1 LFKENLSS
9 GGRFE
14 FRKLSSM
21 RDLKKRS
28 LLIPLLSFFL
38 LLSFPYLSFAQEYEN
53 ELTQGTIIVEEED
66 LIKIIFEVI
75 RYLLSFLGVAAVLII
90 IYGGFLWMSAGG
102 NEEKVGKAKKIITQA
117 IIGLI
122 IILLSYSLT
131 MFVIRLIRGRK

>member
-1 LFKENLSS
+1 
-9 GGRFE
+9 
-14 FRKLSSM
+14 M
-21 RDLKKRS
+21 RDLKKRN

-38 LLSFPYLSFAQEYEN
+38 LLSFPYFSFAQEYEN
-53 ELTQGTIIVEEED
+53 ELTQGTIIVEEGD

-102 NEEKVGKAKKIITQA
+102 DPEKVGKAKKIITQA

>member
-1 LFKENLSS
+1 
-9 GGRFE
+9 
-14 FRKLSSM
+14 M
-21 RDLKKRS
+21 RDLKKRN

-53 ELTQGTIIVEEED
+53 ELTQGTIIVEEAD
-66 LIKIIFEVI
+66 LIKIIFEII

-131 MFVIRLIRGRK
+131 MFVIRLISGKK

>member
-1 LFKENLSS
+1 
-9 GGRFE
+9 
-14 FRKLSSM
+14 M
-21 RDLKKRS
+21 RDFKKRN

-53 ELTQGTIIVEEED
+53 ELTQGTIIVEEVD
-66 LIKIIFEVI
+66 LIKIIFEII

-102 NEEKVGKAKKIITQA
+102 NPEKVEKAKKIITQA

>member
-1 LFKENLSS
+1 
-9 GGRFE
+9 
-14 FRKLSSM
+14 M
-21 RDLKKRS
+21 RDLKKRN

-38 LLSFPYLSFAQEYEN
+38 LLSFPYLSFAQDYEN
-53 ELTQGTIIVEEED
+53 ELTEGTIIVEEED

-102 NEEKVGKAKKIITQA
+102 DPEKVGKAKKIITQA

>member
-1 LFKENLSS
+1 
-9 GGRFE
+9 
-14 FRKLSSM
+14 M
-21 RDLKKRS
+21 RDLKKRN

-102 NEEKVGKAKKIITQA
+102 NPEKVEKAKKIITQA

>member
-1 LFKENLSS
+1 
-9 GGRFE
+9 
-14 FRKLSSM
+14 M
-21 RDLKKRS
+21 RDFKKRN

-38 LLSFPYLSFAQEYEN
+38 LLSFPYFSFAQEYEN
-53 ELTQGTIIVEEED
+53 ELTQGTIIVEEGD
-66 LIKIIFEVI
+66 LIKIIFEII

-102 NEEKVGKAKKIITQA
+102 NPEKVGKAKKIITQA

-131 MFVIRLIRGRK
+131 MFVIRLISGRK

>member
-1 LFKENLSS
+1 
-9 GGRFE
+9 
-14 FRKLSSM
+14 M
-21 RDLKKRS
+21 RDLKKRN

-38 LLSFPYLSFAQEYEN
+38 LLSFPYLSFAQDYEN
-53 ELTQGTIIVEEED
+53 ELTEGTIIVEEED

-102 NEEKVGKAKKIITQA
+102 NPEKVEKAKKIITQA

>member
-1 LFKENLSS
+1 
-9 GGRFE
+9 
-14 FRKLSSM
+14 M
-21 RDLKKRS
+21 RDLKKRN

-102 NEEKVGKAKKIITQA
+102 NPEKVEKAKKIISQA

-131 MFVIRLIRGRK
+131 MFMIRLISGKK

>member
-1 LFKENLSS
+1 
-9 GGRFE
+9 
-14 FRKLSSM
+14 M
-21 RDLKKRS
+21 RDLKKRN

-38 LLSFPYLSFAQEYEN
+38 LLSFPYLSFAQDYEN

-66 LIKIIFEVI
+66 LIKIIFEII

-122 IILLSYSLT
+122 IILFSYSLT
-131 MFVIRLIRGRK
+131 MFVIRLISGRK